1 MRSLLLKPTNALRG
15 GKNHKMTQFDNDKA
29 IMELC
34 EQLVNTIRSQ
44 EKAKIRASLY
54 EAWNSQQPAQ
64 QPAKRRFHADSSL
77 GRLFR
82 VLARR
87 KYGVNIRTLVRESG
101 LSERA
106 VQNAVHRL
114 RKQGYNIECN
124 RAGYL
129 RPKYRLAS

>member
-1 MRSLLLKPTNALRG
+1 MGR
-15 GKNHKMTQFDNDKA
+15 KNHKMTQFDNDKA

-34 EQLVNTIRSQ
+34 EQLVDTIRSQ
-44 EKAKIRASLY
+44 EKAKLRASLY
-54 EAWNSQQPAQ
+54 EAWNNQQPK
-64 QPAKRRFHADSSL
+64 PVKRRFHADSSL
-77 GRLFR
+77 GRLYR

-101 LSERA
+101 LSERG

-114 RKQGYNIECN
+114 RQQGYNIQCN

>member
-15 GKNHKMTQFDNDKA
+15 RKNHKMTQFDNDKA

-34 EQLVNTIRSQ
+34 EQLVDTIRSQ
-44 EKAKIRASLY
+44 EKAKLRASLY
-54 EAWNSQQPAQ
+54 EAWNSQQPK
-64 QPAKRRFHADSSL
+64 PVKRRFHADSSL
-77 GRLFR
+77 GRLYR

-101 LSERA
+101 LSERG

-114 RKQGYNIECN
+114 RQQGYNIQCN

>member
-1 MRSLLLKPTNALRG
+1 
-15 GKNHKMTQFDNDKA
+15 
-29 IMELC
+29 MELC
-34 EQLVNTIRSQ
+34 EQLVDTIRSQ
-44 EKAKIRASLY
+44 EKAKLRASLY
-54 EAWNSQQPAQ
+54 EAWNNQQPE
-64 QPAKRRFHADSSL
+64 PAKRRFHADSSL

-82 VLARR
+82 VLAKR

-101 LSERA
+101 LSERG

-114 RKQGYNIECN
+114 RQQGYNIQCN

>member
-1 MRSLLLKPTNALRG
+1 MRSLLLKPTNARWAERTTE
-15 GKNHKMTQFDNDKA
+15 MTQFDNDKA
-29 IMELC
+29 MMELC
-34 EQLVNTIRSQ
+34 EQLMTLA
-44 EKAKIRASLY
+44 EDKAKAKLRASLY
-54 EAWNSQQPAQ
+54 EAWNSQQPK
-64 QPAKRRFHADSSL
+64 PVKRRFHADSSL
-77 GRLFR
+77 GRLYR

-101 LSERA
+101 LSERG

-114 RKQGYNIECN
+114 RQQGYNIQCN